1 MMNFSVAQRDTFVA
15 LALVAILALVFP
27 LIGSLFANP
36 APSSA
41 LIVALTPTLAPTV
54 VAPTTP
60 LPQAYL
66 IPFRQVFAPGQTEPQ
81 PLTPFL
87 LYEKGNAPF
96 QVLDTQGALV
106 RIQAADAKTS
116 YWTAAGNL
124 LPTLPEAAQFDY
136 SDAGKA
142 VRLNSGVGYACLET
156 DGPANVFSTCQDRPN
171 ASGGQLAAKITS
183 GSMTLYLIE
192 MNGSRYFVPPE
203 SVAAIQ

>member
-1 MMNFSVAQRDTFVA
+1 MNFSVTRRDTLVA
-15 LALVAILALVFP
+15 LALVAILALAFP
-27 LIGSLFANP
+27 LIGSLVTNP
-36 APSSA
+36 APASA
-41 LIVALTPTLAPTV
+41 RAVTPTV
-54 VAPTTP
+54 VAPTTT
-60 LPQAYL
+60 LPQVYL

-124 LPTLPEAAQFDY
+124 APTPPEAAQFDY
-136 SDAGKA
+136 REAGKA

-156 DGPANVFSTCQDRPN
+156 DGPANVFSTCQDRPSM
-171 ASGGQLAAKITS
+171 SGGQLAAKITA
-183 GSMTLYLIE
+183 GSVTLYLIE